1 MRKAEYIYPK
11 MKSASS
17 YQKMLNS
24 KVEQL
29 KLLGAK
35 IEIKEYTSRPPGW
48 SIEDGGWNGT
58 ELKRLNSLL
67 VVIKN
72 QGKNGAVAA
81 STYVTKEFYYGTI
94 KISERADADVMQASV
109 DSLLEHIDEYTRE
122 QADKR
127 SLRKGNR

>member
-1 MRKAEYIYPK
+1 MHKTEYIYPK
-11 MKSASS
+11 LKSASS

-29 KLLGAK
+29 KTLGAK
-35 IEIKEYTSRPPGW
+35 IEIKEYAGRPPSW
-48 SIEDGGWNGT
+48 SVEAGGWNGT
-58 ELKRLNSLL
+58 ELKKLNSLL
-67 VVIKN
+67 IVIKN
-72 QGKNGAVAA
+72 QGKNGDVAA